1 MGCFGAIRPLKNQL
15 IQAFAAIQYAK
26 KHGKVLFFHM
36 NGTRIEQD
44 GNNNLKNIVALFDS
58 MGEQFNLVLHP
69 WNEHEDFLEL
79 IGSMDMCLQVS
90 FTESFNIISADAISM
105 GVPLVGSE
113 AIAWLPERSQA
124 DVNQVASI
132 VEAMERADRTN
143 VHMNQW
149 SLTQYLR
156 NTVAIWNQWINA

>member
-1 MGCFGAIRPLKNQL
+1 
-15 IQAFAAIQYAK
+15 
-26 KHGKVLFFHM
+26 M